1 MKSKILTA
9 LLAAAVVMS
18 AAAASAGTP
27 VKIGYAPR
35 LPQTPIF
42 IADKKGFFKEEG
54 LDVELVAVNS
64 ATTVLLPMIAKG
76 DLQLSFSGPTATLFN
91 ALSQGMNIK
100 IVADGGSCLANFD
113 GCPYVIVARKDLH
126 DEGKLTKLSDFKGQT
141 VSFGADGTSLAY
153 MMFRALEKAGLKDSD
168 VTLRWFT
175 SVADM
180 GVALSN
186 KALAASAMIAPF
198 DASLA
203 QKGIA
208 VRLSDAREVAPGM
221 QTYMVIASEQFVQ
234 NKDALERFRRAYKKA
249 ILWYKKQIGGDD
261 TELTSIVSEYTK
273 MTPAQIKASS
283 WGYYADDLKVN
294 TQDIS
299 TQYDLW
305 VKRGIAKPGL
315 DIKSHVI
322 ESAR

>member
-1 MKSKILTA
+1 MKVKTLTA
-9 LLAAAVVMS
+9 LLAACAFLGAG
-18 AAAASAGTP
+18 AAYAGTP

-91 ALSQGMNIK
+91 AMSQGMNIK
-100 IVADGGSCLANFD
+100 IVADGGSCPTNFD

-126 DEGKLTKLSDFKGQT
+126 DEGKLTKLSDFKGKT
-141 VSFGADGTSLAY
+141 LSFGADGTSLAY
-153 MMFRALEKAGLKDSD
+153 MMFKAMQKAGLKDSD
-168 VTLRWFT
+168 ITLRWFT
-175 SVADM
+175 SVQDM

-186 KALAASAMIAPF
+186 KALDASAMIAPF

-208 VRLSDAREVAPGM
+208 VRMADARDVAPGM
-221 QTYMVIASEQFVQ
+221 QTYMVIASEQFVA
-234 NKDALERFRRAYKKA
+234 NKAALDGFLRAYKKA
-249 ILWYKKQIGGDD
+249 IAWYKKQIAGDD
-261 TELTSIVSEYTK
+261 TELTAIVAEYTK
-273 MTPAQIKASS
+273 MTPAQIKISS

-294 TQDIS
+294 TPDIVE
-299 TQYDLW
+299 QYSLW